1 MLFVSALDAKTV
13 FRLAGTGL
21 LLLSVPAI
29 VKGWS
34 TFDQVVTSFQK
45 CVLPAGVCLI
55 GVDRGCVCFTIQA
68 DNLMGLTD
76 LWNMYEDG
84 RLKKRLF
91 DFFVTDE
98 MRTLAG
104 GEENV
109 ELTVTIGKAE
119 YEKVY
124 YELVQEADG
133 E

>member
-21 LLLSVPAI
+21 ILLSVPAI
-29 VKGWS
+29 MKGWS
-34 TFDQVVTSFQK
+34 TFDQLVTSFQN
-45 CVLPAGVCLI
+45 CVLPAGLRLI
-55 GVDRGCVCFTIQA
+55 GVDTGCVCFTIQA
-68 DNLMGLTD
+68 DNLMGLTT

-84 RLKKRLF
+84 TLKKRLF

-109 ELTVTIGKAE
+109 ELTVTIGKKE

-124 YELVQEADG
+124 FELLQEADG

>member
-1 MLFVSALDAKTV
+1 M
-13 FRLAGTGL
+13 
-21 LLLSVPAI
+21 
-29 VKGWS
+29 KGWS
-34 TFDQVVTSFQK
+34 TYNQLVTNLQN
-45 CVLPAGVCLI
+45 CVIPAGIKLI
-55 GVDRGCVCFTIQA
+55 GVGTGCICFTIQA
-68 DNLMGLTD
+68 DNLMGLTA

-84 RLKKRLF
+84 TLKKRLF

-109 ELTVTIGKAE
+109 ELTVTIGKKE

-124 YELVQEADG
+124 FELLREADG

>member
-1 MLFVSALDAKTV
+1 MKTV
-13 FRLAGTGL
+13 CRALGSGL
-21 LLLSVPAI
+21 TLLSARAI
-29 VKGWS
+29 MNGWS
-34 TFDQVVTSFQK
+34 T
-45 CVLPAGVCLI
+45 CVLPAGLKLI
-55 GVDRGCVCFTIQA
+55 GMGTGCVCFTIQA
-68 DNLMGLTD
+68 DNLMGLTA

-84 RLKKRLF
+84 TLKKRLF

-109 ELTVTIGKAE
+109 ELTVTIGKKE

-124 YELVQEADG
+124 FELLREADG

>member
-1 MLFVSALDAKTV
+1 ML
-13 FRLAGTGL
+13 RLAGTGL
-21 LLLSVPAI
+21 LLLTVSTI

-34 TFDQVVTSFQK
+34 TFDKFVTSFEK
-45 CVLPAGVCLI
+45 CVLPVGVCLI
-55 GVDRGCVCFTIQA
+55 GVDEGCVCFTIQA
-68 DNLMGLTD
+68 DNRMGLTD
-76 LWNMYEDG
+76 LWNLYEDG
-84 RLKKRLF
+84 TLKKRLF

>member
-1 MLFVSALDAKTV
+1 MLFVSALDVKTV
-13 FRLAGTGL
+13 LRLAGTGL
-21 LLLSVPAI
+21 LLLTVSTI

-34 TFDQVVTSFQK
+34 TFDKFVTSFEK
-45 CVLPAGVCLI
+45 CVLPVGVCLI
-55 GVDRGCVCFTIQA
+55 GVDEGCVCFTIQA
-68 DNLMGLTD
+68 DNRMGLTD
-76 LWNMYEDG
+76 LWNLYEDG
-84 RLKKRLF
+84 TLKKRLF

-109 ELTVTIGKAE
+109 ELTVTIGKKE

-124 YELVQEADG
+124 FELLQEADG

>member
-1 MLFVSALDAKTV
+1 MKTV
-13 FRLAGTGL
+13 CRALGSGL
-21 LLLSVPAI
+21 TLLSARAI
-29 VKGWS
+29 MNRWS
-34 TFDQVVTSFQK
+34 TYDQLVTGIQT
-45 CVLPAGVCLI
+45 CVLPAGLKLI
-55 GVDRGCVCFTIQA
+55 GMGTGCVCFTIQA
-68 DNLMGLTD
+68 DNLMGLTA

-84 RLKKRLF
+84 TLKKRLF

-109 ELTVTIGKAE
+109 ELTVTIGKKE

-124 YELVQEADG
+124 FELLREADG

>member
-13 FRLAGTGL
+13 LRLAGTGL
-21 LLLSVPAI
+21 LLLSVSTI
-29 VKGWS
+29 VKRWS
-34 TFDQVVTSFQK
+34 NFDKFVTNFQK
-45 CVLPAGVCLI
+45 CVLPVGVCLI
-55 GVDRGCVCFTIQA
+55 GVDKGCVCFTIQA

-84 RLKKRLF
+84 TLKKRLF

-104 GEENV
+104 GEENM

>member
-13 FRLAGTGL
+13 LRLAGTGL
-21 LLLSVPAI
+21 LLLSVSTI
-29 VKGWS
+29 VKRWS
-34 TFDQVVTSFQK
+34 NFDKFVTNFQK
-45 CVLPAGVCLI
+45 CVLPVGVCLI
-55 GVDRGCVCFTIQA
+55 GVDKGCVCFTIQA

-84 RLKKRLF
+84 TLKKRLF

-109 ELTVTIGKAE
+109 ELTVTIEKEE
-119 YEKVY
+119 YEKAY
-124 YELVQEADG
+124 FELVQEADG